1 MQEVGQLAVLIGAAL
16 AQFAG
21 DVFGHVARPSLRC
34 VEANH
39 PDRIAVLAIQQ
50 IVNDTFEFG
59 VFNVG
64 LPPRATEP
72 AEVIEYEYLDQ
83 RPERLRGTDVYA
95 TPTHQE
101 TDAAIFQRRSQ
112 MGKSTNG
119 EIQNGLLGRECPFRA
134 SRLARSSGLVRTGTV
149 NLQRFGLRCPPT
161 EPYLVLCL
169 AGRIL

>member
-64 LPPRATEP
+64 LSPRATEH
-72 AEVIEYEYLDQ
+72 AVLIEYEYLDQ
-83 RPERLRGTDVYA
+83 RTERLRRLAVYD
-95 TPTHQE
+95 TPMIQD
-101 TDAAIFQRRSQ
+101 TDA
-112 MGKSTNG
+112 
-119 EIQNGLLGRECPFRA
+119 
-134 SRLARSSGLVRTGTV
+134 
-149 NLQRFGLRCPPT
+149 
-161 EPYLVLCL
+161 
-169 AGRIL
+169 

>member
-1 MQEVGQLAVLIGAAL
+1 MRFTLVRSGTGLAAETHALIRPNVPLHELMQEVGQLAVVIGAAL

-72 AEVIEYEYLDQ
+72 AEVIEYEI
-83 RPERLRGTDVYA
+83 R
-95 TPTHQE
+95 
-101 TDAAIFQRRSQ
+101 ISI
-112 MGKSTNG
+112 N
-119 EIQNGLLGRECPFRA
+119 
-134 SRLARSSGLVRTGTV
+134 AR
-149 NLQRFGLRCPPT
+149 ND
-161 EPYLVLCL
+161 
-169 AGRIL
+169 

>member
-83 RPERLRGTDVYA
+83 RPERLRGTDAYA

-101 TDAAIFQRRSQ
+101 TDAAISNGALRWASQ
-112 MGKSTNG
+112 LM
-119 EIQNGLLGRECPFRA
+119 
-134 SRLARSSGLVRTGTV
+134 ARFRTGS
-149 NLQRFGLRCPPT
+149 
-161 EPYLVLCL
+161 L
-169 AGRIL
+169 AANAHFAHPA